1 MKINFTITA
10 FLLFN
15 ITVFSQE
22 KDFENY
28 NQKIAGND
36 YGLEMISIN
45 GGVFSWSPTPYLYQ
59 YRKIANS
66 NLLKKKWINCSCFR
80 Y

>member
-1 MKINFTITA
+1 MKINFIITA

-28 NQKIAGND
+28 NQKIAGDD

-45 GGVFSWSPTPYLYQ
+45 GGIF
-59 YRKIANS
+59 KNG
-66 NLLKKKWINCSCFR
+66 
-80 Y
+80 

>member
-1 MKINFTITA
+1 MKINFIITA

-45 GGVFSWSPTPYLYQ
+45 GGVFKMGSPNYETNRMADEGPVLSL
-59 YRKIANS
+59 IH
-66 NLLKKKWINCSCFR
+66 I
-80 Y
+80 